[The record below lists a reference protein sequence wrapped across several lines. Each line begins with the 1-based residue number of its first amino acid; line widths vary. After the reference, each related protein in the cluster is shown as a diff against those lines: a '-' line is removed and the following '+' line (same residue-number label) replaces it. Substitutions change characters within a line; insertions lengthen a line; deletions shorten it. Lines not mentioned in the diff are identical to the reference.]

1 MTGINTKGVMK
12 HLTRFMSLGLLV
24 AAASCDTEVINPG
37 PTDSRLINDASS
49 TEALVNGAGR
59 SLADALNWIAYT
71 SAAIAREVHPSGS
84 TGSFGITP
92 EQQRG
97 ELLFDQVAGQWGRA
111 HQARFLA
118 DEAIARIEALD
129 PADRDQDVL
138 ATAYLYAGYTS
149 RLLGEQMCQAVYDGG
164 PAESNANS
172 HLTNAITYFN
182 QAATLGSG
190 DVATAAVAGRAA
202 VHVMLGDWTSAVA
215 DAGTIPMGF
224 SYEAQY
230 FSIGDDNQANRIYVA
245 GKAEPYKAHSQ
256 LFTWIEQYNP
266 ESGGVADT
274 DPRVSW
280 RVSGENGDAAS
291 ACCGVIAWNPQT
303 KYTNDADNIELSS
316 YEEMQL
322 IIAENE
328 IMNNGAA
335 GLTAGMNII
344 NALRTA
350 AGVNTETAATQAEAM
365 TFLKREHAIE
375 MWLEGR
381 RLPAMRRWFQ
391 AGTPGDLQP
400 LEEISGDESV
410 GSHLLSRSYCFP
422 IPEGEVDTN
431 PNISETDVVYITES

>member
-1 MTGINTKGVMK
+1 MTGINYKAATR
-12 HLTRFMSLGLLV
+12 HLARFMSLGLV
-24 AAASCDTEVINPG
+24 MAAASCDTEVINPG
-37 PTDSRLINDASS
+37 PTDARLIVDGAA

-71 SAAIAREVHPSGS
+71 SAAVSREVHPSGS

-118 DEAIARIEALD
+118 DEAIRRIEALD
-129 PADRDQDVL
+129 PADQDADVL

-164 PAESNANS
+164 PAEANSDS
-172 HLTNAITYFN
+172 HLTNAIAYFS
-182 QAATLGSG
+182 QAAAIGSG
-190 DVATAAVAGRAA
+190 NVATAAVAGRAA
-202 VHVMLGDWTSAVA
+202 AHVMLGNWASAVA
-215 DAGTIPMGF
+215 DAGTIPAGF

-230 FSIGDDNQANRIYVA
+230 FNIGDDNQANRIYVA
-245 GKAEPYKAHSQ
+245 GKAQPYKAHSQ

-266 ESGGVADT
+266 ETGGVADT

-291 ACCGVIAWNPQT
+291 ACCGVISWNPQT
-303 KYTNDADNIELSS
+303 KYTDDADNIELSS

-322 IIAENE
+322 ILAENE
-328 IMNNGAA
+328 IINNNDIAA
-335 GLTAGMNII
+335 GMAII

-350 AGVNTETAATQAEAM
+350 AGVATEAVPATEAEAM
-365 TFLKREHAIE
+365 TLLKREHAIE

-381 RLPAMRRWFQ
+381 RLPAMRRWYVNNV
-391 AGTPGDLQP
+391 PGDLQP
-400 LEEISGDESV
+400 LEEISGDESM
-410 GSHLLSRSYCFP
+410 GSHLLTRDLCFP

-431 PNISETDVVYITES
+431 PNISETDVITITES

>member
-1 MTGINTKGVMK
+1 MTRINYKAAPR
-12 HLTRFMSLGLLV
+12 HLARFMSLGLV
-24 AAASCDTEVINPG
+24 MAAASCDTQVINPG
-37 PTDSRLINDASS
+37 PTDARLIVDGAA

-71 SAAIAREVHPSGS
+71 SAAVSREVHPSGS

-97 ELLFDQVAGQWGRA
+97 ELLFDQVAGQWSRA

-118 DEAIARIEALD
+118 DEAIRRIEDLD
-129 PADRDQDVL
+129 PADRDADVL

-164 PAESNANS
+164 PAEANSDS
-172 HLTNAITYFN
+172 HLTNAIAYFT
-182 QAATLGSG
+182 QAAAIGSG

-202 VHVMLGDWTSAVA
+202 AHVMLDNWASAVA
-215 DAGTIPMGF
+215 DASTIPAGF
-224 SYEAQY
+224 SYDAQY

-256 LFTWIEQYNP
+256 LFTWIAEYNP
-266 ESGGVADT
+266 ETGGVADT

-291 ACCGVIAWNPQT
+291 ACCGVIPWNPQT
-303 KYTNDADNIELSS
+303 KYTSDDANIELSS

-328 IMNNGAA
+328 ITNNNDIAA
-335 GLTAGMNII
+335 GMAII

-350 AGVNTETAATQAEAM
+350 AGVATEAVPATEAEAM
-365 TFLKREHAIE
+365 TLLKREHAIE

-381 RLPAMRRWFQ
+381 RLPAMRRWYVNNV
-391 AGTPGDLQP
+391 PGDLQP
-400 LEEISGDESV
+400 LEEISGDEAV
-410 GSHLLSRSYCFP
+410 GSHLLTRDLCFP

-431 PNISETDVVYITES
+431 PNISESDVITITES

>member
-1 MTGINTKGVMK
+1 MTRINYKAAPR
-12 HLTRFMSLGLLV
+12 HLARFMSLGLV
-24 AAASCDTEVINPG
+24 MAAASCDTQVINPG
-37 PTDSRLINDASS
+37 PTDARLIVDGAA

-71 SAAIAREVHPSGS
+71 SAAVSREVHPSGS

-97 ELLFDQVAGQWGRA
+97 ELLFDQVAGQWSRA

-118 DEAIARIEALD
+118 DEAIRRIEDLD
-129 PADRDQDVL
+129 PADRDADVL

-164 PAESNANS
+164 PAEANSDS
-172 HLTNAITYFN
+172 HLTNAIAYFT
-182 QAATLGSG
+182 QAATIGSG
-190 DVATAAVAGRAA
+190 NIATAAVAGRAA
-202 VHVMLGDWTSAVA
+202 AHVMLDNWASAVA
-215 DAGTIPMGF
+215 DASTIPAGF

-266 ESGGVADT
+266 ETGGVADT

-291 ACCGVIAWNPQT
+291 ACCGVIPWNPQT
-303 KYTNDADNIELSS
+303 KYTSDDANIELSS

-328 IMNNGAA
+328 ITNNNDIAA
-335 GLTAGMNII
+335 GMAII

-350 AGVNTETAATQAEAM
+350 AGVATEAVPATEAEAM
-365 TFLKREHAIE
+365 TLLKREHAIE

-381 RLPAMRRWFQ
+381 RLPAMRRWYVNNV
-391 AGTPGDLQP
+391 PGDLQP
-400 LEEISGDESV
+400 LEEISGDEAV
-410 GSHLLSRSYCFP
+410 GSHLLTRDLCFP

-431 PNISETDVVYITES
+431 PNISESDVITITES

>member
-1 MTGINTKGVMK
+1 MTRINYKAAPR
-12 HLTRFMSLGLLV
+12 HLARFMSLGLV
-24 AAASCDTEVINPG
+24 MAAASCDTQVINPG
-37 PTDSRLINDASS
+37 PTDARLIVDGAA

-71 SAAIAREVHPSGS
+71 SAAVSREVHPSGS

-97 ELLFDQVAGQWGRA
+97 ELLFDQVAGQWSRA

-118 DEAIARIEALD
+118 DEAIRRIEDLD
-129 PADRDQDVL
+129 PADRDADVL

-164 PAESNANS
+164 PAEANSDS
-172 HLTNAITYFN
+172 HLTNAITYFT
-182 QAATLGSG
+182 QAAAIGSG

-202 VHVMLGDWTSAVA
+202 AHVMLDNWASAVA
-215 DAGTIPMGF
+215 DASTIPAGF
-224 SYEAQY
+224 SYDAQY

-256 LFTWIEQYNP
+256 LFTWIAEYNP
-266 ESGGVADT
+266 ETGGVADT

-291 ACCGVIAWNPQT
+291 ACCGVIPWNPQT
-303 KYTNDADNIELSS
+303 KYTSDDANIELSS

-328 IMNNGAA
+328 ITNNNDIAA
-335 GLTAGMNII
+335 GMAII

-350 AGVNTETAATQAEAM
+350 AGVATEAVPATEAEAM
-365 TFLKREHAIE
+365 TLLKREHAIE

-381 RLPAMRRWFQ
+381 RLPAMRRWYVNNV
-391 AGTPGDLQP
+391 PGDLQP
-400 LEEISGDESV
+400 LEEISGDEAV
-410 GSHLLSRSYCFP
+410 GSHLLTRDLCFP

-431 PNISETDVVYITES
+431 PNISESDVITITES